1 MENKEYALD
10 IILHYYLNEEG
21 KHTMDAFT
29 YNKCEKQLLDALRH
43 VTQYIPSEIFR
54 IEVAARDEGGVIERL
69 KVILNKETI
78 IGGAALLIIN
88 NAINLFF
95 NQERNFL
102 DATKSRLEIIEKM
115 KSEQLSEEE
124 AQILIQGDPVLARFV
139 STYYESLRDE
149 ATVKSVES
157 TISCEEDYENEN
169 VNVAR
174 IERRDFET
182 KILHKDKTID
192 TKQVMSTTV
201 NVISPV
207 LIPMQKPKWRCM
219 YNGNEIMAEIDDND
233 FLDQVYNKEVKFESG
248 TSLTCDLTIKT
259 ISYPNNVG
267 KNPLTK
273 YYVDF
278 VREWS
283 DGEHYVTE
291 TKKYKSIKQ
300 P

>member
-1 MENKEYALD
+1 
-10 IILHYYLNEEG
+10 
-21 KHTMDAFT
+21 MDAFT
-29 YNKCEKQLLDALRH
+29 YNKCEKQILDALRH
-43 VTQYIPSEIFR
+43 VTQYMPSEICR
-54 IEVAARDEGGVIERL
+54 IEVAARDEGGVIDCL
-69 KVILNKETI
+69 KVIFNKETI
-78 IGGAALLIIN
+78 AGAAFILIIN

-95 NQERNFL
+95 NRERNFL
-102 DATKSRLEIIEKM
+102 DATTSRLEIIEKM

-124 AQILIQGDPVLARFV
+124 AQILVQGDPVLARYV
-139 STYYESLRDE
+139 SAYYESLRDE
-149 ATVKSVES
+149 TTVKSVES
-157 TISCEEDYENEN
+157 TISCEDDYEN

-182 KILHKDKTID
+182 KILHKDKAID
-192 TKQVMSTTV
+192 TKKIMSTTV
-201 NVISPV
+201 NIISPV

-233 FLDQVYNKEVKFESG
+233 FLDQVYNKDVKFEAG

-259 ISYPNNVG
+259 ITYPNNVD
-267 KNPLTK
+267 KNPLIK

>member
-1 MENKEYALD
+1 MEDKEYALD
-10 IILHYYLNEEG
+10 ILLHYYLNEEG

-29 YNKCEKQLLDALRH
+29 YNKCEKQILDALRH
-43 VTQYIPSEIFR
+43 VTQYMPSEICR
-54 IEVAARDEGGVIERL
+54 IEVAARDEGGVIDCL
-69 KVILNKETI
+69 KVIFNKETI
-78 IGGAALLIIN
+78 AGAAFILIIN

-95 NQERNFL
+95 NRERNFL
-102 DATKSRLEIIEKM
+102 DATTSRLEIIEKM

-124 AQILIQGDPVLARFV
+124 AQILVQGDPVLARYV
-139 STYYESLRDE
+139 SAYYESLRDE
-149 ATVKSVES
+149 TTVKSVES
-157 TISCEEDYENEN
+157 TISCEDDYEN

-182 KILHKDKTID
+182 KILHKDKAID
-192 TKQVMSTTV
+192 TKKIMSTTV
-201 NVISPV
+201 NIISPV

-233 FLDQVYNKEVKFESG
+233 FLDQVYNKDVKFEAG

-259 ISYPNNVG
+259 ITYPNNVD
-267 KNPLTK
+267 KNPLIK